1 MQTEAVFENIA
12 ERISSEID
20 QAQNSIFIAVEWFT
34 NKSIFDRLKLKANE
48 GCRINLMYSADHI
61 NENSGIDF
69 NALNTQN
76 SAVHPIG
83 NGNFDLMHN
92 KFCVIDNCT
101 VITGSYNWSN
111 KAESNHENITVT
123 YDVKSLAEQFIA
135 EFNNIKI
142 QYFPESELIKAE
154 FPLSKIIKRL
164 EIIKN
169 FVLLEAI
176 DEIQRTALKLKEYDF
191 DSHLN
196 EIISLIEQEN
206 FGDAINRI
214 ENFIVKNQAL
224 SIWSDPEIA
233 ALKLEIKNVENQINA
248 FDNEKIEL
256 EKMLSDFQNRH
267 SVELGEIILDILKL
281 RSIKFKDD
289 KEKFEEAKSDEEE
302 YQSQHDAQK
311 EKDIRILDEDEKK
324 ELKKKYRK
332 ATTLCHPDKFSNE
345 PMKVRKQ
352 AEEIFKELNE
362 ANSRNDLAKVI
373 SILENL
379 AKGILKSEKGDSIS
393 DKEIL
398 RATINRLKIKLNNL
412 ESEILDIKQS
422 DTFQT
427 VSTIEDWDIYFNQTK
442 EKLQMEL
449 EELRSELT

>member
-1 MQTEAVFENIA
+1 
-12 ERISSEID
+12 
-20 QAQNSIFIAVEWFT
+20 
-34 NKSIFDRLKLKANE
+34 L
-48 GCRINLMYSADHI
+48 
-61 NENSGIDF
+61 
-69 NALNTQN
+69 
-76 SAVHPIG
+76 
-83 NGNFDLMHN
+83 
-92 KFCVIDNCT
+92 
-101 VITGSYNWSN
+101 
-111 KAESNHENITVT
+111 
-123 YDVKSLAEQFIA
+123 LAEQFIA

-169 FVLLEAI
+169 FVLLEEI
-176 DEIQRTALKLKEYDF
+176 DELQRTALKLKEYDF

-379 AKGILKSEKGDSIS
+379 EKGILKSEKGDSIS